1 MEGKVCIMAAM
12 MRFFRPFFV
21 LMLSGAACMAAQGQE
36 QIIPRPVSV
45 KYGEKGPEGGIVLDA
60 GSRIVCR
67 EKDPGFQKQARFL
80 QKFLAQGTGLSLN

>member
-67 EKDPGFQKQARFL
+67 ERTPDFRSRPVFSSSF
-80 QKFLAQGTGLSLN
+80 

>member
-1 MEGKVCIMAAM
+1 MGTVRKGFLCLDAGKEKDMEGKVCIMAAM

-45 KYGEKGPEGGIVLDA
+45 KYGETGPEGAAEAWFLRC
-60 GSRIVCR
+60 SRSAMIR
-67 EKDPGFQKQARFL
+67 EFSF
-80 QKFLAQGTGLSLN
+80 